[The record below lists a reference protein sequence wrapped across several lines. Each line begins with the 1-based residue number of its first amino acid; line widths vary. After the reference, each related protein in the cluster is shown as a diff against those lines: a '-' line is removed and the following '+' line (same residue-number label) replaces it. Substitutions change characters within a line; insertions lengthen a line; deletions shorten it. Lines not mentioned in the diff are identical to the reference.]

1 MAKNLQIIV
10 SVRDQATKKLVE
22 VEQKIKRTSR
32 ATAGATNRF
41 KDFNRTLFATTAFI
55 GTFMKAFS
63 SLSSSITKGAEL
75 DRLENQFER
84 VLGPSSNLL
93 GHIKN
98 FTDTAIDQVDAMTS
112 GIALSNL
119 GIVSSSEEAAQ
130 IIAMAGAAARQ
141 ANLDSGEGIK
151 RVTQF
156 LKDGSIS
163 QLEFLNVIKSTNP
176 QLQAMMSTL
185 SAAGGTMGTVMSTQA
200 RLKMGTNA
208 LNAATQGTMK
218 GFRDLRDVTKSISAN
233 FRAFSMNLGRLL
245 ATSLGPFI
253 DKMSIMFETLSKGL
267 ENITKNEK
275 EIRFLTKAMVVGT
288 GATLGLAGAIGT
300 LRLATMALGSLGFGL
315 PMLIGLAATLGGTF
329 SAVTRNANSLT
340 ERLKVFG
347 AFLKGI
353 WQLFSSLDE
362 DTGLAQIDKDLADL
376 LRGAGIFEF
385 THNVARAF
393 SVVRSFVRGFVDS
406 VSTSINFAISL
417 FEKLVGSIKNLLGM
431 DAAGPWSSSWLT
443 GAEVVGKAFGYLGSV
458 VAAFAGLKMAKGVLS
473 KIPGIGG
480 FFGGGKLGSSTS
492 NPMHVKEVG
501 GFGAKSGIPEGLG
514 KASMFGG
521 VFSKI
526 RSFFE
531 KLILK
536 NKTLSEIFTNPKGI
550 LAGITKVAP
559 FLGKSLNLL
568 LTPIKFLAS
577 TLLRVGA
584 GLLSF
589 PGLLA
594 GAVAAGAGALIGKV
608 IKDALDKYTQGTT
621 EEGFE
626 GSLVERGFFKLNKLF
641 GGETTANFMKHQ
653 QMLKNAGVDPSK
665 AITQTPGGKKSQ
677 TSIPIQPETEDEQ
690 LDALGNKLKEME
702 GAEKQ
707 RFVDSIREAKSLSGP
722 GGGDITPDEWKNIF
736 LGALE
741 ASENLSTIA
750 NKVGE
755 TSPTVPMKSKR

>member
-1 MAKNLQIIV
+1 MAKNLQIVV
-10 SVRDQATKKLVE
+10 SVRDQATRKLGE
-22 VEQKIKRTSR
+22 VEKKIKHTSR

-63 SLSSSITKGAEL
+63 SLSSSIVKGAEL

-93 GHIKN
+93 GHINN
-98 FTDTAIDQVDAMTS
+98 FTDATVDRIEAMRS
-112 GIALSNL
+112 GIAMANL
-119 GIVSSSEEAAQ
+119 GIVSSSEEAAG

-141 ANLDSGEGIK
+141 AGLDSGEGVK

-156 LKDGSIS
+156 LKDGSVA

-176 QLQAMMSTL
+176 QLQAMMSVL
-185 SAAGGTMGTVMSTQA
+185 SSAGGTMGTVMSTQA
-200 RLKMGTNA
+200 RLRMGQQA
-208 LNAATQGTMK
+208 LAAATQGTMK
-218 GFRDLRDVTKSISAN
+218 GFRDLQDVTKSIGET
-233 FRAFSMNLGRLL
+233 FKAFSMNLGRLL

-253 DKMSIMFETLSKGL
+253 DKVSVMFDTLSKGMD
-267 ENITKNEK
+267 NIRKNEK
-275 EIRFLTKAMVVGT
+275 EIMFLTKAMVIGT

-347 AFLKGI
+347 AFLKGV

-393 SVVRSFVRGFVDS
+393 SVARSFVRGFVDS
-406 VSTSINFAISL
+406 VSTSITFAISL
-417 FEKLVGSIKNLLGM
+417 FEKLVGSIKSLLGM

-443 GAEVVGKAFGYLGSV
+443 GAESVGKAFGYLGSV

-473 KIPGIGG
+473 KIPGLGG
-480 FFGGGKLGSSTS
+480 IFGGGKLGSSAS
-492 NPMHVKEVG
+492 NPMHVKEVS
-501 GFGAKSGIPEGLG
+501 GFGGMASGLKGLG
-514 KASMFGG
+514 SSKGAGALGG
-521 VFSKI
+521 LGAFLKKWNPFS
-526 RSFFE
+526 RES
-531 KLILK
+531 
-536 NKTLSEIFTNPKGI
+536 LSVLLG
-550 LAGITKVAP
+550 A
-559 FLGKSLNLL
+559 LGKFGNPIAKAGMLIAKLL
-568 LTPIKFLAS
+568 SPIKFLAS

-584 GLLSF
+584 GLMSF

-594 GAVAAGAGALIGKV
+594 GAVAAGAGVLIGKA
-608 IKDALDKYTQGTT
+608 IKGALDKYTQGTT

-626 GSLVERGFFKLNKLF
+626 GSLIERGFFKLNKLV
-641 GGETTANFMKHQ
+641 GGKTTADFMKHQ
-653 QMLKNAGVDPSK
+653 QMLKDAGIDPSK
-665 AITQTPGGKKSQ
+665 AITQTPGGNKSQ
-677 TSIPIQPETEDEQ
+677 VSVPIQPDSEDEQ

-750 NKVGE
+750 NKVGQGPDS
-755 TSPTVPMKSKR
+755 TPTRSRR